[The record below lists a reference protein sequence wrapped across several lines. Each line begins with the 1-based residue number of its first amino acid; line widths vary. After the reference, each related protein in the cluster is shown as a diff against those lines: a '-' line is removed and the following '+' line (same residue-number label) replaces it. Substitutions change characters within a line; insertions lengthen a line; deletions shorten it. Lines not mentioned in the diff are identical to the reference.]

1 MSRIILF
8 NKPYGVL
15 CQFRPSP
22 PRQTLKDYVQLPGV
36 YPAGRLD
43 ADSEGLVVLTDDG
56 AWQHR
61 ISDPRHKLP
70 KTYYVQ
76 VDGQPSDNAIAKLA
90 AGIDLGDFTTKPA
103 RASVVLEPDWL
114 WPRDPPI
121 RYRKSLPTAWLQLI
135 IAEGKNRQVRRMTA
149 AVGHP
154 TLRLIRYSVGAWRL
168 DGLLPGEIR
177 AGSPPA

>member
-1 MSRIILF
+1 MLF
-8 NKPYGVL
+8 
-15 CQFRPSP
+15 RS
-22 PRQTLKDYVQLPGV
+22 
-36 YPAGRLD
+36 
-43 ADSEGLVVLTDDG
+43 
-56 AWQHR
+56 
-61 ISDPRHKLP
+61 
-70 KTYYVQ
+70 
-76 VDGQPSDNAIAKLA
+76 IAKLA

-177 AGSPPA
+177 EGLPPH